1 MIKWFFV
8 NQSRIRSQGRTRIY
22 FWQTALGLLWLNQHV
37 NLFYV
42 IRKFLPAKI
51 FGKFLFDSS
60 SFINTNVN
68 VRNSYFGTI
77 TVYLQVYNWYKLGKS
92 TKLGIFL
99 ILKEGFK
106 FTYLWKFYYKK
117 KAPALIFLKQ
127 IKCVAHDNFSVFFL
141 NTKSFRHGLKA
152 VLYNIEWKVS
162 FSSIHDS

>member
-51 FGKFLFDSS
+51 FGKFLFHSS

-68 VRNSYFGTI
+68 VKNSYFGTI

-92 TKLGIFL
+92 TKLGI
-99 ILKEGFK
+99 LKEGFK
-106 FTYLWKFYYKK
+106 FTYVWKFYYKK
-117 KAPALIFLKQ
+117 ESTRINIFKANKMRRTWQF
-127 IKCVAHDNFSVFFL
+127 
-141 NTKSFRHGLKA
+141 
-152 VLYNIEWKVS
+152 
-162 FSSIHDS
+162 